1 LLFKACFAVY
11 GMLCCL
17 WHALLFMACFAVYGM
32 LCCLWHAL
40 LFMACFAVYGY
51 FWHDTSLLNAAGVTL
66 GKF

>member
-1 LLFKACFAVY
+1 
-11 GMLCCL
+11 MLCCL